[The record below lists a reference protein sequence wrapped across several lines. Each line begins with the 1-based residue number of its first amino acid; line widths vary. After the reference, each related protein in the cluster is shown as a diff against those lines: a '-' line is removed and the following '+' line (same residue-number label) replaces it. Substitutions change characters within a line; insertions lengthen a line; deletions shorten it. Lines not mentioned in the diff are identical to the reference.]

1 MRSSPAQPALSHD
14 ALLLAASCG
23 GGGVS
28 AGVSAGAAAVA
39 SLALLFTGEAPH
51 GFVLIDRA
59 SAFLDKGSL
68 CALGETCRA
77 VHRHLPGLF
86 VAHLQVGGG
95 RRRIWWDGSCEAAQS
110 MLSSWWV
117 NAAMP
122 QAGGYPVPQ
131 PDGTANLT
139 LEQHAAALRA
149 YNLECRCVRAGGEEQ
164 QQGLAAAALVGAD
177 DDRPPALLARQAA
190 RG

>member
-14 ALLLAASCG
+14 ALLLAASCGG

-95 RRRIWWDGSCEAAQS
+95 RRRIWWDGWCEAAQS
-110 MLSSWWV
+110 MLSVLLVGECRHASGRRV
-117 NAAMP
+117 PSAA
-122 QAGGYPVPQ
+122 ARRHRQ
-131 PDGTANLT
+131 PDPG
-139 LEQHAAALRA
+139 AACRRA
-149 YNLECRCVRAGGEEQ
+149 ASLQPRVQVRAG
-164 QQGLAAAALVGAD
+164 
-177 DDRPPALLARQAA
+177 RR
-190 RG
+190 